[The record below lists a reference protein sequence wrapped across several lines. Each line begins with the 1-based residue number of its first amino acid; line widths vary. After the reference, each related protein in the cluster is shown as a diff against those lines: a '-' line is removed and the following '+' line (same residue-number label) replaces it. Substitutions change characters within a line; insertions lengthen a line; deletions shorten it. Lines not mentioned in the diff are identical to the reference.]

1 LVYDFSKVRAL
12 IVEDQLPLRI
22 MLRAGLEAFGF
33 KEIFDADDGEEGLDS
48 ALRHQP
54 DLAFVDWLM
63 EPMDGLTFTRIVRR
77 GRRGLNPELPIVLFT
92 SDSSRVKV
100 IEARDAGV
108 SSLVAKPIVFDL
120 LYRRIVALIETPV
133 KFVRGRDFIGP
144 DRRRRH
150 EEPAISLRRRNEDKQ
165 EDGAA

>member
-1 LVYDFSKVRAL
+1 VYDFSKLRVL

-33 KEIFDADDGEEGLDS
+33 KEIYEAGEGEEGLAA
-48 ALRHQP
+48 ALRLEP

-77 GRRGLNPELPIVLFT
+77 GRRGLNAELPIILFT

-150 EEPAISLRRRNEDKQ
+150 EDSAITLRRRNEDKQ
-165 EDGAA
+165 QEGEA

>member
-1 LVYDFSKVRAL
+1 MYDFSKLRVL

-33 KEIFDADDGEEGLDS
+33 KEIFEAGDGEDGLDM
-48 ALRHQP
+48 ALRQQP

-77 GRRGLNPELPIVLFT
+77 GRRGLNAELPIVLFT
-92 SDSSRVKV
+92 GDPSRVKV

-144 DRRRRH
+144 DRRRRQ
-150 EEPAISLRRRNEDKQ
+150 EDTTIPLRRRNEDKQ
-165 EDGAA
+165 ENDEA